1 MNTIKKAAKLFNL
14 FYIDLQGNVDYSD
27 LSLEEAKE
35 QIQIVVDNYLDE
47 IDIDLIHYK
56 DKSYRDVDQIR
67 CLDIL
72 TTCLSATNSDF
83 NDLSV
88 DEFFDLILEIQNDVL
103 GYDDVYL
110 NSLPCGEIRII
121 DKDEINQIWEDS
133 LIETVKEC
141 YGLSVYDA
149 PSLAIDWEATAKN
162 CMADGMGVHFAGYDH
177 QEHSTDHYYIFRTN

>member
-88 DEFFDLILEIQNDVL
+88 DELAEMCNMSSRSLSRHFKEVTDKTIVQKITDLRIAYACERMKETRQITFSAFDAGFNDISFFYRVFKKYK
-103 GYDDVYL
+103 GMT
-110 NSLPCGEIRII
+110 P
-121 DKDEINQIWEDS
+121 
-133 LIETVKEC
+133 KEFI
-141 YGLSVYDA
+141 SR
-149 PSLAIDWEATAKN
+149 LA
-162 CMADGMGVHFAGYDH
+162 
-177 QEHSTDHYYIFRTN
+177 